1 MSREAREVV
10 ADWLILIGSLLLGA
24 SLFLTWSHQLSRAV
38 VADYGA
44 SALLRGVPRDPTAWQ
59 VYSVM
64 DVVLALL
71 AITLL
76 VIALVGGRSAR
87 IAAFVA
93 CLIALAFTLHALSDP
108 PTNHATIF
116 DPALSAPAYVPNAPG
131 AGVGETLA
139 IMALLGAI
147 AGLGLSF
154 SVD

>member
-1 MSREAREVV
+1 MV
-10 ADWLILIGSLLLGA
+10 ADWLILIGAVLLLG

-38 VADYGA
+38 LADYGA
-44 SALLRGVPRDPTAWQ
+44 TALLRGVPRDPTAWQ

-64 DVVLALL
+64 DVALALL
-71 AITLL
+71 SLGLL
-76 VIALVGGRSAR
+76 VISLVGGRSAR
-87 IAAFVA
+87 IVA
-93 CLIALAFTLHALSDP
+93 LAGCAIALAFTVHALSDP

-116 DPALSAPAYVPNAPG
+116 DPALSVPGYVPDAPG

-147 AGLGLSF
+147 AGLALSF

>member
-1 MSREAREVV
+1 M
-10 ADWLILIGSLLLGA
+10 LL
-24 SLFLTWSHQLSRAV
+24 
-38 VADYGA
+38 DYGA
-44 SALLRGVPRDPTAWQ
+44 TPLLRGVPRDPTAWQ

-71 AITLL
+71 ALALL
-76 VIALVGGRSAR
+76 VVALVGGRSAR
-87 IAAFVA
+87 IAAFA
-93 CLIALAFTLHALSDP
+93 GSAIALGFVLHALSDP

-116 DPALSAPAYVPNAPG
+116 DPALSVPAYVPDAPG

-154 SVD
+154 TTD